1 MLRTKKR
8 LLIGL
13 SIFLIFLL
21 GCYYLHLAVRDVPLM
36 DYWRC
41 LTELAP
47 NVMQGDLH
55 FSDLWKDYIGQRN
68 VLMRALVALN
78 IKFAGFNC
86 TIESYLGMLV
96 LVLTFLFLSKWWLKN
111 SKAIASQNV
120 FWRYFSVLCIGIV
133 FLNLN
138 QWEIISLQF
147 SFVFQLRILAYILIL
162 HGVDCTI
169 KSKNIDHRVFF
180 ELGILCALTICLLSQ
195 LYFPALLLSILFI
208 FLLDLFVWGSQ
219 GIRKMRAFFL
229 FLIPCIVGIF
239 IYLHGLSPIGGG
251 TSSKLLFE
259 SISDGTFLQGC
270 LVMLAGSL
278 FPQTTLSSISVNS
291 ICVIGLVLLIVVIFA
306 VFIYFKL
313 GYYKNTYLPALIAA
327 YGFISIPIIVYG
339 RLSSFDLW
347 YLTSSRYVC
356 ETRLI
361 WVGCILVYC
370 MALVQISQPAKLL
383 FKRQV
388 PLLIPVILLTV
399 LSLYCDIKEMTVAP
413 YRGVYK
419 DELIALL
426 NQDSIEFE
434 DDDAI
439 FSPFQAPADTVRTGI
454 GYMKQ
459 YDLGIYS
466 AQEKPGYTLADAT
479 NKQRIYEDGW
489 VENNGS
495 LKIQTHSSGKIKVV
509 IYDPYISRHPDGMCT
524 IYINGEAEKAF
535 NLAENL
541 EFELQGMANSVNT
554 LRFDCS
560 YSEKAEPPDERE
572 ELCFM
577 LVQLESIE

>member
-1 MLRTKKR
+1 MRTRKS
-8 LLIGL
+8 LLIGFGIFF
-13 SIFLIFLL
+13 IFLF
-21 GCYYLHLAVRDVPLM
+21 GCYYLHLSVRNVPLM

-47 NVMQGDLH
+47 NVMQGDLQ
-55 FSDLWKDYIGQRN
+55 FSDLWTDYIGQRN
-68 VLMRALVALN
+68 VLLRALVALN

-86 TIESYLGMLV
+86 VIESYLGMLV
-96 LVLTFLFLSKWWLKN
+96 LVLSFMFLLKWWLKY
-111 SKAIASQNV
+111 SKIIDPQES
-120 FWRYFSVLCIGIV
+120 FWRYFSIFCIGIV

-147 SFVFQLRILAYILIL
+147 SFVFQLRILIYLFIMQGIDYA
-162 HGVDCTI
+162 I
-169 KSKNIDHRVFF
+169 KSKNIDRRVF
-180 ELGILCALTICLLSQ
+180 LKWGILCALAICLLSQ

-208 FLLDLFVWGSQ
+208 FLLEFFIYRSEITGR
-219 GIRKMRAFFL
+219 ITAFFL
-229 FLIPCIVGIF
+229 FLIPCIVGTF
-239 IYLHGLSPIGGG
+239 IYLHGLSSIGGG

-259 SISDGTFLQGC
+259 SILNGTFLQGC

-278 FPQTTLSSISVNS
+278 FPQTTLSSISINT
-291 ICVIGLVLLIVVIFA
+291 ICVIGFVLLIVVIFA
-306 VFIYFKL
+306 VFIYFKF
-313 GYYKNTYLPALIAA
+313 GYYKTTYFPALVAA
-327 YGFISIPIIVYG
+327 YGFISVPIIVYG

-361 WVGCILVYC
+361 WVGCILVFC
-370 MALVQISQPAKLL
+370 MALVQISKPEKMLFAGQATLL
-383 FKRQV
+383 
-388 PLLIPVILLTV
+388 LPVILLTA
-399 LSLYCDIKEMTVAP
+399 LSLYCDIKEMTIAP

-426 NQDSIEFE
+426 HQDSIEFE

-439 FSPFQAPADTVRTGI
+439 FVPFQAPADTVRTGI

-466 AQEKPGYTLADAT
+466 AQEKPGYTLADVT
-479 NKQRIYEDGW
+479 NKQRIHEDGW

-509 IYDPYISRHPDGMCT
+509 IYDPYVSRHPDGMCT
-524 IYINGEAEKAF
+524 IYINGEAEKTF

-541 EFELQGMANSVNT
+541 EFELQGIANSVNT
-554 LRFDCS
+554 LRFDCT
-560 YSEKAEPPDERE
+560 YTEKAELPDERE
-572 ELCFM
+572 ELCFVLM
-577 LVQLESIE
+577 QLESIE